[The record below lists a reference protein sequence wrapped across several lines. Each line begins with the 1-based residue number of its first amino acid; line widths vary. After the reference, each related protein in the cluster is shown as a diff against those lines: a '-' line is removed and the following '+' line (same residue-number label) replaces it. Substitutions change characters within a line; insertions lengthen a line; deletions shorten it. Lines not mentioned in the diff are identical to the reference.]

1 MKTHACT
8 RATPCVNEV
17 KPEVF
22 TQKAKLLFCNP
33 TFYWE
38 STNHVKM
45 EGKQREVFTFYYT
58 APDILP
64 DGVCFYFPRDFS
76 GTFSCYFPIYRC
88 TVSQYNQETGF
99 KLKNKQLPPKSSL
112 HCIALNLILL
122 HAFASLA
129 LARKT
134 PIYFIIWSFSN
145 LKLTKNVTP
154 MIYPF
159 PACTFSKYQI
169 VKKIRWIKSL
179 RFFLTQNNILPFNS
193 FPASDFDAFASL
205 LIPISAPLVH
215 IRRWREAK
223 HFISRSRWVGCQIHQ
238 VTQVHYV
245 IYPNPLFPKV

>member
-99 KLKNKQLPPKSSL
+99 TLKNKQLPPKSSL

-129 LARKT
+129 LVRKT
-134 PIYFIIWSFSN
+134 PLLYYLILFQSKIDKKCHTNDLSISSMYFFKISDCQKNQMDKKFGIFS
-145 LKLTKNVTP
+145 
-154 MIYPF
+154 
-159 PACTFSKYQI
+159 
-169 VKKIRWIKSL
+169 
-179 RFFLTQNNILPFNS
+179 
-193 FPASDFDAFASL
+193 
-205 LIPISAPLVH
+205 H
-215 IRRWREAK
+215 
-223 HFISRSRWVGCQIHQ
+223 
-238 VTQVHYV
+238 
-245 IYPNPLFPKV
+245 PK